1 MKGRKV
7 GVAECRN
14 GDILAQD
21 VFLSNGVLLIT
32 RNSVM
37 NEYIK
42 ERLLEHRIEEIH
54 ILQPVESRSSL
65 VREYSK
71 GIGKINGIFHR
82 LIAGERMDA
91 AEVEKVADRLIP
103 YLDQPSNIAACLADI
118 RLKDEYTYSH
128 SVNVA
133 FYSLIIAK
141 WLGLPRAEIRK
152 AVQAGLLHDVGKL
165 LIPDS
170 ILNKPGRLTDSE
182 FAMMKQHPLLGYNLL
197 AQIPNLDQDVRDAAL
212 LHHERLNGEG
222 YPTRTPL
229 HLIGMLARIVAV
241 ADVFDSMTTDRIYKK
256 GVNPFEA
263 FEMFSSTGLA
273 QFDPFVLTTFLVRMP
288 SCYTGS
294 KVQLSSGEEGEIVY
308 VPPYRILSPIVK
320 VNAEYRELGPF
331 HNTKII
337 KLAI

>member
-1 MKGRKV
+1 MKGKKV
-7 GVAECRN
+7 FVADCQK

-32 RNSVM
+32 RNSLI
-37 NEYIK
+37 NEYII
-42 ERLLEHRIEEIH
+42 ERLSEHRIEEVN
-54 ILQPVESRSSL
+54 ILQQIESSSSL
-65 VREYSK
+65 MREYTK
-71 GIGKINGIFHR
+71 GIEKINGIFKR
-82 LIAGERMDA
+82 LIAGERMDVS
-91 AEVEKVADRLIP
+91 EVDKIAGRLVP
-103 YLDQPSNIAACLADI
+103 YLDQPSSVAACLSDV
-118 RLKDEYTYSH
+118 RVKDEYTYAH

-141 WLGLPRAEIRK
+141 WLGLSRHDCRK

-170 ILNKPGRLTDSE
+170 ILNKPGRLTDKE
-182 FAMMKQHPLLGYNLL
+182 FTMIKQHPLLGYNLL
-197 AQIPNLDQDVRDAAL
+197 AQIPNLSQEVREAAL
-212 LHHERLNGEG
+212 LHHERLDGQG
-222 YPTRTPL
+222 YPTQTPL
-229 HLIGMLARIVAV
+229 GQVGILSRIVAV

-256 GVNPFEA
+256 AVNPFEA
-263 FEMFSSTGLA
+263 FEMFASTGLS
-273 QFDPFVLTTFLVRMP
+273 QFDPFVLNTFLVRMP

-320 VNAEYRELGPF
+320 INAEYRELGPF
-331 HNTKII
+331 HQTKII